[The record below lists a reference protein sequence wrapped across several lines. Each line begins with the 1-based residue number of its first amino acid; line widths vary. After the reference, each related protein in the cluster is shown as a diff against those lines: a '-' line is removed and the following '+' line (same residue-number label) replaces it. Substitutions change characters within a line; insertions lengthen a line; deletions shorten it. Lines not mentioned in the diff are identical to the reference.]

1 MITEN
6 NGYSWPN
13 ADAILDETSAF
24 MESMGH
30 RMVLNDRDA
39 FEAGLERAKSAAEYQ
54 PEANVAH
61 LAALMFDGIATR
73 HALMD
78 GNKRTGAIAALTFIG
93 MNGLF
98 LDVSENELEAKL
110 RARVADQLNVG
121 DLAAYFHVNTYP
133 EVE

>member
-1 MITEN
+1 MTSED
-6 NGYSWPN
+6 NGYAWPN
-13 ADAILDETSAF
+13 ADAILDETAAF

-54 PEANVAH
+54 PEAKLAN
-61 LAALMFDGIATR
+61 LAALMYDGISTR

-78 GNKRTGAIAALTFIG
+78 GNKRAGAIASLTFIAI
-93 MNGLF
+93 NGFF

-110 RARVADQLNVG
+110 RACVAGELSVS
-121 DLAAYFHVNTYP
+121 DLADYLEANIYP
-133 EVE
+133 DIE

>member
-1 MITEN
+1 MITES

-61 LAALMFDGIATR
+61 LAALMFDGVATR

-78 GNKRTGAIAALTFIG
+78 GNKRAGAIAALTFIG

-110 RARVADQLNVG
+110 RARVADQLSVG
-121 DLAAYFHVNTYP
+121 DLAAYFNVNTYP
-133 EVE
+133 DVE

>member
-1 MITEN
+1 VITES

-13 ADAILDETSAF
+13 ADAILDENSAF

-61 LAALMFDGIATR
+61 LAALMFDGVATR

-78 GNKRTGAIAALTFIG
+78 GNKRAGAIAALTFVGI
-93 MNGLF
+93 NGLF

-110 RARVADQLNVG
+110 RARVADQLSVG
-121 DLAAYFHVNTYP
+121 DLAAYFHVNIYP
-133 EVE
+133 DVE